1 MTTITLRYPPNAPV
15 IVSIVN
21 GDLPFRPL
29 ELETDRSAVVRMT
42 KGELLAVRSDTLI
55 MDFVRWLREMDS

>member
-15 IVSIVN
+15 IVSIIN
-21 GDLPFRPL
+21 GGLGFQPL

-42 KGELLAVRSDTLI
+42 KGELLVVQSDALI

>member
-1 MTTITLRYPPNAPV
+1 MTTITLRYPPDAPV

-29 ELETDRSAVVRMT
+29 ELETDRSAIVRMSRE
-42 KGELLAVRSDTLI
+42 ELLMVQGNEAV
-55 MDFVRWLREMDS
+55 MDFVRWLRE